1 MISIYTLPS
10 NYPSRR
16 AVTWFEKHHIDFTEY
31 RIHPNLPHL
40 VKLPLKSF
48 LAASE
53 NGLEGLLATRGKS
66 IAQFKKSHDLN
77 ESSLSEILAF
87 ITEDPSMLRFP
98 IIFDSTRSLLQCGFS
113 EDEIRTFIPHEI
125 RQVELSQ
132 LL

>member
-16 AVTWFEKHHIDFTEY
+16 AVTWFKKHHIDFTEH
-31 RIHPNLPHL
+31 RVHPSLPGL

-53 NGLEGLLATRGKS
+53 NGLDDLLATRGKS
-66 IAQFKKSHDLN
+66 ILLFKKTHDLN
-77 ESSLSEILAF
+77 EISLGEMLAF
-87 ITEDPSMLRFP
+87 IDKDPTMLHFP
-98 IIFDSTRSLLQCGFS
+98 IIFDSTHSFLQCGFS

-125 RQVELSQ
+125 RQAELSQ
-132 LL
+132 FL